1 MKPVMTAP
9 KAKRREASNSSEQ
22 GWALLGLL
30 LALGIMSI
38 MLVSTV
44 VPNVQM
50 AVQRDKEVEMVYRG
64 EQMAAGIARYYG
76 RGNLTGIQLLAPPP
90 YGYLTELSKLK
101 EGVTIGVREIRFVR
115 SSAMIDPM
123 TSSEWEPVRARDPR
137 IMKFLQAWAAETLI
151 PIPTQYLLLAA
162 PPQTSVFK
170 PLTPDQ
176 PGVAP
181 PAGEV
186 EGGRPTPPS
195 VINPPQQVR
204 PPLRPNPNA
213 DDSDTDDD
221 ANNDPLGHL
230 FSDDKPGHS
239 NAPIVGVA
247 PKKKGTA
254 TRPYYGLDQYE
265 DWVFLFIPKT
275 AQLLRPGVNNDQPNN
290 RRRQIS
296 Q

>member
-1 MKPVMTAP
+1 MKRVISGNRLRGSDARN
-9 KAKRREASNSSEQ
+9 ADER

-76 RGNLTGIQLLAPPP
+76 RGNLTGISLLGPPP

-101 EGVTIGVREIRFVR
+101 EGVTMGVREIKFVR
-115 SSAMIDPM
+115 ASAMIDPM
-123 TSSEWEPVRARDPR
+123 TSSDWEPVRVNDPR

-162 PPQTSVFK
+162 PPQTSIFK
-170 PLTPDQ
+170 PLEPSQ
-176 PGVAP
+176 PGLAP
-181 PAGEV
+181 PASEV
-186 EGGRPTPPS
+186 EGRPTPPN
-195 VINPPQQVR
+195 VISPPQQGRLPV
-204 PPLRPNPNA
+204 RPNPNGET
-213 DDSDTDDD
+213 DNDDD
-221 ANNDPLGHL
+221 DEANDPLGHL
-230 FSDDKPGHS
+230 RTDDQPGHS
-239 NAPIVGVA
+239 NRPIVGVA
-247 PKKKGTA
+247 PRKKGTA

-265 DWVFLFIPKT
+265 DWVFLYIPKT
-275 AQLLRPGVNNDQPNN
+275 TQLRGPGNNIDQPGN
-290 RRRQIS
+290 RRRQVS